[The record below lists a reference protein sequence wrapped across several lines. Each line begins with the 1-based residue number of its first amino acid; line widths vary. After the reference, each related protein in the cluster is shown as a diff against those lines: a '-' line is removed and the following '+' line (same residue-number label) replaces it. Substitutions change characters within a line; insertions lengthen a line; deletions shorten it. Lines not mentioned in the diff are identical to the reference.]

1 MIFNYKAIDASGTS
15 KDGIIEAINID
26 LAIEGLQK
34 RGLSI
39 VSIKPEEEKG
49 KGLFS
54 GVSFFDS
61 VSNKD
66 IVILSR
72 QMATLFEAQVSA
84 LRVFQLLAM
93 QSENPSL
100 RRRLKEVVD
109 DLQSGNSISG
119 SLNKHSDVFSPFYI
133 NMVKAGE
140 ESGKL
145 DQTFMYLADY
155 LDRTYEVS
163 SKVKTA
169 LIYPAFVIFTF
180 FAVMILMLVV
190 VIPKISGILK
200 DSGQAIPIYTKIVLG
215 ISNFFVSYGILLLIA
230 VIIGGFF
237 LWRFL
242 QTEAGKLAF
251 DDVKITVPIIKNLYS
266 KLYLSRIADN
276 MNTMLVSGIPMV
288 RGLDLTSS
296 VVDNLVYKNLLEK
309 TVEDVKGGS
318 SVSNALEKHEQ
329 IPGIFVQMVRI
340 GEETGQLGN
349 ILKTLANFYRR
360 EVTNSIDSI
369 VSLIEPAMIVM
380 LGLGVSFL
388 LASVLVPIYSIS
400 SGAGL

>member
-1 MIFNYKAIDASGTS
+1 MIFKYKALD
-15 KDGIIEAINID
+15 KDGSPKDGTIEAINID
-26 LAIEGLQK
+26 IAIDGLQK
-34 RGLSI
+34 RELSI
-39 VSIKPEEEKG
+39 VTIKPEEEV
-49 KGLFS
+49 S
-54 GVSFFDS
+54 GGFFGNISFFEG

-66 IVILSR
+66 IVVLSR
-72 QMATLFEAQVSA
+72 QIATLFEAQVSA

-93 QSENPSL
+93 QSENLTL
-100 RRRLKEVVD
+100 RRKLKEVVD
-109 DLQSGNSISG
+109 DLQAGNSISG
-119 SLNKHSDVFSPFYI
+119 ALGKHSNIFSPFYI

-145 DQTFMYLADY
+145 DQTFMYLADH

-169 LIYPAFVIFTF
+169 LIYPTFVVFTF
-180 FAVMILMLVV
+180 IAVMVLMLVV
-190 VIPKISGILK
+190 VIPKISAILK
-200 DSGQAIPIYTKIVLG
+200 DSGQAVPIYTKIVLG
-215 ISNFFVSYGILLLIA
+215 LSDFFINYGLFILIA
-230 VIIGGFF
+230 LIIGGFF
-237 LWRFL
+237 LWRYL
-242 QTEAGKLAF
+242 QTEVGKMSL
-251 DDVKITVPIIKNLYS
+251 DEMKITTPFIKNLYS

-288 RGLDLTSS
+288 KSLDITASI
-296 VVDNLVYKNLLEK
+296 VDNLVYKKILDK
-309 TVEDVKGGS
+309 TVEDVKGGN
-318 SVSNALEKHEQ
+318 SVSTSLEKHSQ

-360 EVTNSIDSI
+360 EVTNSIDSL
-369 VSLIEPAMIVM
+369 VSLIEPAMIVL

-400 SGAGL
+400 AGM

>member
-1 MIFNYKAIDASGTS
+1 MTFKYKVLDQSNNQKEGTIDAVN
-15 KDGIIEAINID
+15 IEVAINS
-26 LAIEGLQK
+26 LQK
-34 RGLSI
+34 RGFSVMTIVPDDKFTGSFFEQNLSI
-39 VSIKPEEEKG
+39 FER
-49 KGLFS
+49 
-54 GVSFFDS
+54 

-93 QSENPSL
+93 QSENMLL
-100 RRRLKEVVD
+100 RRNLKEVVD
-109 DLQSGNSISG
+109 DLQAGNSISIAL
-119 SLNKHSDVFSPFYI
+119 SKHPKVFSQFYI
-133 NMVKAGE
+133 NMVKSGE

-145 DQTFMYLADY
+145 DQTFMYLADH

-180 FAVMILMLVV
+180 IAVMILMLVV

-200 DSGQAIPIYTKIVLG
+200 DSGQEIPIYTKIVLG
-215 ISNFFVSYGILLLIA
+215 ISDFLVSYGYILVIA
-230 VIIGGFF
+230 LVFGGFF
-237 LWRFL
+237 LWRYL
-242 QTEAGKLAF
+242 KTEAGKMSWAQM
-251 DDVKITVPIIKNLYS
+251 KITTPFIKTLYT

-288 RGLDLTSS
+288 RGLDLTAD
-296 VVDNLVYKNLLEK
+296 VVDNLVYKKILNN

-318 SVSNALEKHEQ
+318 SVSDAMGKYEQ
-329 IPGIFVQMVRI
+329 IPGIFIQMVKI

-349 ILKTLANFYRR
+349 ILKTLAAFYRR
-360 EVTNSIDSI
+360 EVTNAIDSI
-369 VSLIEPAMIVM
+369 VGLIEPAMIVL
-380 LGLGVSFL
+380 LGLGVAFL
-388 LASVLVPIYSIS
+388 LASVLVPIYNIS
-400 SGAGL
+400 SGM

>member
-1 MIFNYKAIDASGTS
+1 MTFKYKAIDQNGSH
-15 KDGIIEAINID
+15 KDGVVEAVNID
-26 LAIEGLQK
+26 IAIDALQK
-34 RGLSI
+34 RGLSV
-39 VSIKPEEEKG
+39 VSIIPEEVKSA
-49 KGLFS
+49 GLFS
-54 GVSFFDS
+54 GISLFNR

-66 IVILSR
+66 VVVLSR

-84 LRVFQLLAM
+84 LRVFQLLSV
-93 QSENPSL
+93 QSENTIL
-100 RRRLKEVVD
+100 RVKLKEVVD
-109 DLQSGNSISG
+109 DLQAGTQISSALG
-119 SLNKHSDVFSPFYI
+119 KHPDVFSPFYI

-169 LIYPAFVIFTF
+169 LIYPAFVVFTF
-180 FAVMILMLVV
+180 VAVMVLMLVV
-190 VIPKISGILK
+190 VIPKIATILK
-200 DSGQAIPIYTKIVLG
+200 DSGQAVPIYTKIVMGL
-215 ISNFFVSYGILLLIA
+215 SDFFVSYGLFLLIA
-230 VIIGGFF
+230 LIVGGFF
-237 LWRFL
+237 LWRYL
-242 QTEAGKLAF
+242 QTQVGKTAF
-251 DDVKITVPIIKNLYS
+251 DEFKLTAPVMKNLYS

-288 RGLDLTSS
+288 RGLDLTAS
-296 VVDNLVYKNLLEK
+296 VVDNLIYKNILDK

-318 SVSNALEKHEQ
+318 SVSSALEKHDK
-329 IPGIFVQMVRI
+329 IPGIFVQMVKI

-369 VSLIEPAMIVM
+369 VSLIEPAMIVL

-400 SGAGL
+400 SGM

>member
-1 MIFNYKAIDASGTS
+1 MTFKYKALDQNGNTKDGTIDAVTMES
-15 KDGIIEAINID
+15 AIN
-26 LAIEGLQK
+26 GLQK
-34 RGLSI
+34 RGLVVLS
-39 VSIKPEEEKG
+39 VTPEGEGGSFLEKNIS
-49 KGLFS
+49 LFER
-54 GVSFFDS
+54 

-93 QSENPSL
+93 QSENITL
-100 RRRLKEVVD
+100 RKKLKMVVD
-109 DLQSGNSISG
+109 DLQSGSTISG
-119 SLNKHSDVFSPFYI
+119 ALGRHSDVFTPFYI

-145 DQTFMYLADY
+145 NETFMYLADH
-155 LDRTYEVS
+155 LDRTYEVT

-180 FAVMILMLVV
+180 IAVMTLMLVV

-200 DSGQAIPIYTKIVLG
+200 DSGQEIPIYTKIVLG
-215 ISNFFVSYGILLLIA
+215 ISDLLVNYGIIILIA
-230 VIIGGFF
+230 LVFGIFAI
-237 LWRFL
+237 WKYVR
-242 QTEAGKLAF
+242 TDAGKYAW
-251 DDVKITVPIIKNLYS
+251 DEMKITTPFVKNLYI

-296 VVDNLVYKNLLEK
+296 VVDNMVYKKILENV
-309 TVEDVKGGS
+309 VEDVKGGS
-318 SVSNALEKHEQ
+318 SVSDSMQKHDQ
-329 IPGIFVQMVRI
+329 IPGIFVQMVKI

-349 ILKTLANFYRR
+349 ILKTLATFYRR
-360 EVTNSIDSI
+360 EVTNAIDSVI
-369 VSLIEPAMIVM
+369 GLIEPAMIVL
-380 LGLGVSFL
+380 LGLGVAFL
-388 LASVLVPIYSIS
+388 LASVLVPIYNIS
-400 SGAGL
+400 SAM